1 LILTFPLI
9 ISQVLSFLKPALKR
23 EEFKLVLNYI
33 PYSLFLFLAGFI
45 FGAII
50 MKWQVEI
57 FLQSSVN
64 LGIGNVLDISK
75 LLSTVLLTSTF
86 LGVGFQ
92 FPIVILILTR
102 LGLIKHQALAKQR
115 KWVYLMAL
123 LFAILLPADSIL
135 ADIVLAMP
143 LIILFE
149 FTLLSMKEINP

>member
-1 LILTFPLI
+1 MILTFPLI